1 MQDLSLKERNYIV
14 NAVTNLLTCGIYM
27 LVFLSNSPWAGSL
40 LNVFTP
46 ERVPNSKAALWP
58 PERLIAIDCGT
69 GPVARILVQW
79 RHLGN
84 PHGRNR
90 PNAGMDDSGIARPG
104 EVEGLSACWFRQ
116 SSPGTQR
123 CGRAGVERE
132 TRLLFRYPPLSARG
146 GGVLSGVQV

>member
-1 MQDLSLKERNYIV
+1 MRYIYVSLSIKQPLGGK
-14 NAVTNLLTCGIYM
+14 
-27 LVFLSNSPWAGSL
+27 P
-40 LNVFTP
+40 P
-46 ERVPNSKAALWP
+46 ECVHPGEGPKQQGCQTKGGLKAALWP

-84 PHGRNR
+84 PHGRNPHGRNR

-104 EVEGLSACWFRQ
+104 EVKRLSACWFRQ

-146 GGVLSGVQV
+146 GGALSGVQV